1 MSPVKRKQVDPIEK
15 AIEAAL
21 SPGRFIPYNAA
32 WSFLE
37 DVQGVAD
44 DIGKIIRKEPARA
57 ARLYEIFI
65 AACHEKAD
73 EIDDSSGNFGM
84 LVEELF
90 QSWIKARQGAN
101 LDPDETAISLISWM
115 EDDPYGFCHDLE
127 RGVVK
132 VLDKKGVAAFIQQ
145 FRAKLE
151 SAPTRDDEEKRFSD
165 SERRRWD
172 GVLKTLLAA
181 LDVRL
186 KAETLWLNLNQM
198 AGLFERDKSVISRHL
213 RNIYKTGE
221 LSRKATVAF
230 FATVQEEG
238 GRQVERRI
246 EYFNLDAI
254 ISVGYR
260 VNSRRGTQFRIWATN
275 VLRDQL
281 LKGYSLNQRRLREL
295 RRSLRLVERVLDHYE
310 VDSDQAKALLR
321 VVTDYAYALDLLD
334 DYDHQRISV
343 RRVRKGKVGGVSY
356 SEAMQI
362 ITQLRKTFGAS
373 ALFGKEK
380 DGSLESSL
388 QTIMQSYDGRD
399 LYPSLE
405 EKAAHLLYFLTSWSK
420 TTVSWTATNASLR
433 RCFSGLWK
441 RTVPF
446 TAKMAPSGLPT
457 THWWPSR

>member
-1 MSPVKRKQVDPIEK
+1 MTKDTDKTTSSDGGEIILYQSPD
-15 AIEAAL
+15 
-21 SPGRFIPYNAA
+21 
-32 WSFLE
+32 
-37 DVQGVAD
+37 
-44 DIGKIIRKEPARA
+44 GK
-57 ARLYEIFI
+57 
-65 AACHEKAD
+65 
-73 EIDDSSGNFGM
+73 
-84 LVEELF
+84 
-90 QSWIKARQGAN
+90 
-101 LDPDETAISLISWM
+101 
-115 EDDPYGFCHDLE
+115 
-127 RGVVK
+127 
-132 VLDKKGVAAFIQQ
+132 
-145 FRAKLE
+145 
-151 SAPTRDDEEKRFSD
+151 
-165 SERRRWD
+165 
-172 GVLKTLLAA
+172 AA

-186 KAETLWLNLNQM
+186 KGETLWLNLNQM

-238 GRQVERRI
+238 GRQVERQI

-275 VLRDQL
+275 VLRDHL

-295 RRSLRLVERVLDHYE
+295 RQSLKLVERVLDHYE

-405 EKAAHLLYFLTSWSK
+405 EKAAHLLYFLVKNHSFVDGNKRIAAALFLWFMEKNRALYREDGSK
-420 TTVSWTATNASLR
+420 RIADNALVAITLMIAESNPADKETMVKLIVN
-433 RCFSGLWK
+433 LIN
-441 RTVPF
+441 
-446 TAKMAPSGLPT
+446 
-457 THWWPSR
+457 SRN